1 MARYLYSK
9 AVAGHKYAQAQE
21 NYFDDG
27 TVQLQSYST
36 IIIEIDPEGWLHCTG
51 TYSMTTIKHIGWFMR
66 ERGMSYQLAKLMW
79 LDNKE
84 FNIRTGECRSRG

>member
-1 MARYLYSK
+1 MARYQYSK
-9 AVAGHKYAQAQE
+9 AVAGHDYAQAQE

-36 IIIEIDPEGWLHCTG
+36 IIIEINPEGWLHCTG

-66 ERGMSYQLAKLMW
+66 ERGLSYQLAKALY
-79 LDNKE
+79 LNNDE
-84 FNIRTGECRSRG
+84 FNIYTGECRSRG

>member
-1 MARYLYSK
+1 MARYQYSK
-9 AVAGHKYAQAQE
+9 AVAGHEYAQAQE

-36 IIIEIDPEGWLHCTG
+36 IIIEINPEGWLHCTG

-66 ERGMSYQLAKLMW
+66 ARGMSYQLAKLMY
-79 LDNKE
+79 LENKE
-84 FNIRTGECRSRG
+84 YNINTGECRDRG

>member
-1 MARYLYSK
+1 MARYQYSK
-9 AVAGHKYAQAQE
+9 AVAGHEYAQAQE

-66 ERGMSYQLAKLMW
+66 ERGMTYQLAKL
-79 LDNKE
+79 LYLENKE
-84 FNIRTGECRSRG
+84 YNINTGECRDRG

>member
-1 MARYLYSK
+1 MARYQYSK
-9 AVAGHKYAQAQE
+9 AVAGHEYAQAQE

-66 ERGMSYQLAKLMW
+66 ARGMSYQLAKLMY
-79 LDNKE
+79 LENKE
-84 FNIRTGECRSRG
+84 YNIHTGECRDRG

>member
-1 MARYLYSK
+1 MARYQYSK
-9 AVAGHKYAQAQE
+9 AVAGHEYAQAWE
-21 NYFDDG
+21 NYFEDG

-66 ERGMSYQLAKLMW
+66 ARGMTYQLAKL
-79 LDNKE
+79 LYLENKE
-84 FNIRTGECRSRG
+84 YNINTGECRDRG